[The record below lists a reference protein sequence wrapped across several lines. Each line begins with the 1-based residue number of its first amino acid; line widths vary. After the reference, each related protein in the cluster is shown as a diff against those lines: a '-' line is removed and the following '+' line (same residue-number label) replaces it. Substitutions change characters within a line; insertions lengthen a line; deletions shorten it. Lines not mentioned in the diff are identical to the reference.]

1 MTDPP
6 GIAALRFLVVE
17 DHEFQRWAMGNI
29 LEQLGASYVF
39 SAGDGRAAL
48 GILRGLDNP
57 IDIVISDLDMPEMD
71 GMELIRHLGESGGKP
86 SLILAS
92 SLDRTLVA
100 SVETMARVYGVT
112 LLGAI
117 EKPVTAK
124 VLQALIE
131 EHRSDHHARQR
142 IPAATRAFTV
152 EEVLEGLQ
160 RGQFEPFF
168 QPKVEMRAGE
178 VRGAEALAR
187 WRHPAEGVIGAAS
200 FIPLLERSGHIAAF
214 TAMMVTSAAA
224 SCCVWR
230 DLGFDAGLSL
240 NLSPE
245 SLADVGL
252 ADQMVKLVIAQGLV
266 PRDVIFEVTESAM
279 AANLGRALE
288 NLSRLRMKGFGLSI
302 DDYGTGYSSMQQLS
316 RIAFTELKIDQ
327 AFVRN
332 AADQEPSR
340 AMLESSLEMAGKLR
354 IASVAEGVES
364 REEWELLRKLGCDFA
379 QGYYVAKPMESGA
392 FVRWL
397 TARTAMA

>member
-1 MTDPP
+1 MTDATGIP
-6 GIAALRFLVVE
+6 GLRFLVVE
-17 DHEFQRWAMGNI
+17 DHDFQRWAMGNL
-29 LEQLGASYVF
+29 LESLGARYVF

-48 GILRGLDNP
+48 EILRTLDTP

-71 GMELIRHLGESGGKP
+71 GMELIRHLGESGGNP

-92 SLDRTLVA
+92 SLDRALVA

-124 VLQALIE
+124 VLQMLIN
-131 EHRSDHHARQR
+131 EHRGAREAPTRTSATAR
-142 IPAATRAFTV
+142 IFSV

-168 QPKVEMRAGE
+168 QPKVEMRAGA

-187 WRHPAEGVIGAAS
+187 WRHPAEGVVGAVS
-200 FIPLLERSGHIAAF
+200 FIPLLEQSGHIAAF
-214 TAMMVTSAAA
+214 TAMMVKTAAA
-224 SCCVWR
+224 ACRVWR

-252 ADQMVKLVIAQGLV
+252 ADQMVKLVTGEGLV

-327 AFVRN
+327 VFVRN

-354 IASVAEGVES
+354 IDAVAEGVES